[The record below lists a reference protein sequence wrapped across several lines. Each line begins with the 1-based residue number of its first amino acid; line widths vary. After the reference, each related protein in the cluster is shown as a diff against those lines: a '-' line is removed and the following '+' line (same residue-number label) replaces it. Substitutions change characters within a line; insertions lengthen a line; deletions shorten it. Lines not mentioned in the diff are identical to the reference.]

1 GVQWHPELMFQT
13 DPESEQLFQAL
24 VDESKKTMVK

>member
-1 GVQWHPELMFQT
+1 
-13 DPESEQLFQAL
+13 DPESEQLFRAL